1 MSRENVE
8 MVRRIQPG
16 PEVDLAAVL
25 RDDST
30 FESFVE
36 AVQALFHPDFEA
48 VVISP
53 LQSDPHAGLGG
64 LRDAWLDWL
73 EGWES
78 YRVEVEE
85 LLDAGDAVVVVVRD
99 YARRADMESEVAQR
113 GASIWTVR
121 EGRIARAA
129 FYPNR
134 EEALEAVGL
143 SE

>member
-16 PEVDLAAVL
+16 PEVDLAALL
-25 RDDST
+25 RDDGA

-36 AVQALFHPDFEA
+36 AVGPLFHPDFEA
-48 VVISP
+48 MVVPS
-53 LQSDPHAGLGG
+53 LQADRHAGLRG
-64 LRDAWLDWL
+64 LRAAWLDWL
-73 EGWES
+73 EGWDS

-85 LLDAGDAVVVVVRD
+85 LLDAGEDVVVVVRD
-99 YARRADMESEVAQR
+99 YARRADMETEVAQR

-121 EGRIARAA
+121 DGRIARAA

-134 EEALEAVGL
+134 TEALDAAGL